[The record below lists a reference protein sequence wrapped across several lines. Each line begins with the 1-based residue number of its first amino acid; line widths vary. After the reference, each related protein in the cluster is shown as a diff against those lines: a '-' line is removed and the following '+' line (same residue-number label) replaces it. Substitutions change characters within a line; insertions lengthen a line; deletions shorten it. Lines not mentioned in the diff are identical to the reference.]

1 MNPLGLFG
9 GMADMA
15 GSMGGQIWNS
25 ALGLIGAGHTWNEAQ
40 TANTQA
46 QNWAD
51 TAASGMMANMENAA
65 QHNMQSFNNYAGS
78 VSPIAGDVA
87 QLWQQN
93 VASQG
98 ARHQDIMNQ
107 WGAINEDVANTRLA
121 HDAANQERRDMAI
134 SNYQDAIARGTADVA
149 YVQELG
155 ESMLARTEGYLNDA
169 ISDVT
174 NTTGTF
180 MKDASAQAE
189 QGLDAQLNQIESDYQ
204 NGLLTPSEYRAAK
217 RQAEFQTGQGMVDQ
231 QTKLMGQH
239 QDKLVDTQMSAA
251 DTYGRVAAANQ
262 ANNAQIRAQV
272 GSNLAMEG
280 QTLMSA
286 MDDYV
291 RGVMAGGQ
299 FQAEWGAAQAEA
311 ARFLDTER
319 TRLQSGE
326 AQAVTNAVM
335 YDQGVANQLQ
345 QQRQQLVVQNE
356 VNRNMALQ
364 TAANM
369 QIAAAGFRMQNANQ
383 WVAALNNAAVN
394 PANFTGWSASIQNAY
409 ALGDSGSSDGGG
421 GGGFSAGGATMGAIG
436 GGMLG
441 HMVAPGVGGALVGGA
456 LGAGAG
462 GAAGYLGG

>member
-1 MNPLGLFG
+1 
-9 GMADMA
+9 
-15 GSMGGQIWNS
+15 
-25 ALGLIGAGHTWNEAQ
+25 
-40 TANTQA
+40 
-46 QNWAD
+46 
-51 TAASGMMANMENAA
+51 
-65 QHNMQSFNNYAGS
+65 
-78 VSPIAGDVA
+78 
-87 QLWQQN
+87 
-93 VASQG
+93 
-98 ARHQDIMNQ
+98 
-107 WGAINEDVANTRLA
+107 
-121 HDAANQERRDMAI
+121 
-134 SNYQDAIARGTADVA
+134 
-149 YVQELG
+149 
-155 ESMLARTEGYLNDA
+155 
-169 ISDVT
+169 
-174 NTTGTF
+174 
-180 MKDASAQAE
+180 
-189 QGLDAQLNQIESDYQ
+189 
-204 NGLLTPSEYRAAK
+204 
-217 RQAEFQTGQGMVDQ
+217 
-231 QTKLMGQH
+231 
-239 QDKLVDTQMSAA
+239 
-251 DTYGRVAAANQ
+251 
-262 ANNAQIRAQV
+262 V

-335 YDQGVANQLQ
+335 YDQGFANQLQ